1 MLTVEEMSRAT
12 LKVVFDGPAIRN
24 GSMDVRDLAPALL
37 AVGKLCEEANR
48 VLNDKKTGVT
58 VLVKSDFQAGS
69 FHVNLDVVQSL
80 YEQMKSLLGGDAAT
94 AAANLITFL
103 GFTGGIGM
111 GLLKLLKK
119 LRGRQPRR
127 LIILENGNVRVELE
141 EGALEVP
148 REVIDLYRDLDTRK
162 AVADLVRPLE
172 RDGID
177 LIAFSSS
184 DSEPAETVTKEDA
197 PSFTVVPEAPEEQIV
212 SEERIAFF
220 SIVAVTFKDGNKW
233 RLSDGQNT
241 IGVTM
246 ADDEFLGR
254 VNHNEVAFAK
264 GDILRCRLLTEQ
276 WRTTESLRTEYT
288 VLEVLEHI
296 SAARQLP
303 LPFDN
308 TPRPESS

>member
-1 MLTVEEMSRAT
+1 MSRAT

-48 VLNDKKTGVT
+48 VLNEKKTEVT
-58 VLVKSDFQAGS
+58 VLVKSDFEAGS

-80 YEQMKSLLGGDAAT
+80 LEQMKSLLTGDNAT

-103 GFTGGIGM
+103 GFAGGSGI

-127 LIILENGNVRVELE
+127 WIVLEDGNVRLEL
-141 EGALEVP
+141 GDDAIDVP
-148 REVIDLYRDLDTRK
+148 REVVDLYRDLDTRK
-162 AVADLVRPLE
+162 AVADLMRPLE
-172 RDGID
+172 KEGID
-177 LIAFSSS
+177 TIAFSSD
-184 DSEPAETVTKEDA
+184 DSPVETVTRDDA
-197 PSFTVVPEAPEEQIV
+197 VSFTVVPEAPEEQIV
-212 SEERIAFF
+212 SEERNAFF

-246 ADDEFLGR
+246 ADEEFLGR
-254 VNHNEVAFAK
+254 VNRNEVAFAK
-264 GDILRCRLLTEQ
+264 GDILHCRLLTEQ
-276 WRTTESLRTEYT
+276 WRTADSLRTEYT
-288 VLEVLEHI
+288 VLKVLDYR

-303 LPFDN
+303 LPFSGPSP
-308 TPRPESS
+308 TAGE